1 MRNNTFIFVAI
12 LCGLLASC
20 VKWGSREN
28 SHLMRQAQL
37 LVEQMPDSALAL
49 LDAVNTFDFGNAEK
63 AEYNLLQIHAKRNA
77 GMDISSYTEIFGV
90 REFFLRKKDPQKA
103 ALACFYAAFV
113 AVEQNQATMGM
124 EYFQEA
130 FDFANRID
138 DKELQGRILHN
149 MGYLN
154 YSSNWYDDAIT
165 LYRQALH
172 IFQQMDHQ
180 SQWEVHTLNSIANT
194 MMMSQTDSAQSYYQ
208 QALDLAQLHENAAM
222 QMLVYNNMGAAY
234 RVQGQPERSIYYG
247 RQALQLAADDNDK
260 VRIYLNLANVFHETS
275 NVDSA
280 RYYIQQADTLLSNID
295 NIFMSASFAY
305 FSYQIEN
312 AAGNYQKALEYHE
325 SYTKLYIEVMEN
337 NDRKLVLD
345 MQRKYDMTIKEN
357 ELNKRSSRA
366 WRYAGVALSCL
377 LALAAFLIY
386 ILRVNM
392 KQKEALAKE
401 QLALEQAERE
411 KMEKTAELENIMQQA
426 QTLQEM
432 YHQRDNELKT
442 KFLERI
448 GIIKKVALLSPY
460 LNENTLKDRNE
471 AQKLMMKTGEIVN
484 SLDLQNFIDIANE
497 LYPDFT
503 GRLKRAYNELDD
515 REISIC
521 CLLLFDFNNQELDL
535 FINRRLKGTLY
546 TIQTWKTTIR
556 RKLNM
561 DLRGDIK
568 EHLLKR
574 I

>member
-1 MRNNTFIFVAI
+1 
-12 LCGLLASC
+12 
-20 VKWGSREN
+20 
-28 SHLMRQAQL
+28 
-37 LVEQMPDSALAL
+37 
-49 LDAVNTFDFGNAEK
+49 
-63 AEYNLLQIHAKRNA
+63 
-77 GMDISSYTEIFGV
+77 
-90 REFFLRKKDPQKA
+90 
-103 ALACFYAAFV
+103 
-113 AVEQNQATMGM
+113 
-124 EYFQEA
+124 
-130 FDFANRID
+130 
-138 DKELQGRILHN
+138 
-149 MGYLN
+149 
-154 YSSNWYDDAIT
+154 
-165 LYRQALH
+165 
-172 IFQQMDHQ
+172 
-180 SQWEVHTLNSIANT
+180 
-194 MMMSQTDSAQSYYQ
+194 
-208 QALDLAQLHENAAM
+208 
-222 QMLVYNNMGAAY
+222 
-234 RVQGQPERSIYYG
+234 
-247 RQALQLAADDNDK
+247 
-260 VRIYLNLANVFHETS
+260 
-275 NVDSA
+275 
-280 RYYIQQADTLLSNID
+280 
-295 NIFMSASFAY
+295 
-305 FSYQIEN
+305 
-312 AAGNYQKALEYHE
+312 
-325 SYTKLYIEVMEN
+325 
-337 NDRKLVLD
+337 LD